1 MKKEELLKRL
11 ESHQPDI
18 LGMPNTREHAVILP
32 VIEKAE
38 DLHILF
44 EVRSQRMRRQ
54 PGEVCFPGGKIDS
67 GETPQ
72 EAALR
77 EMHEEIG
84 IHPDEVSFVRKL
96 GMVTTPFGVKL
107 HVFIGFLPS
116 DLDLTLNPDEVE
128 EVFSVPFTFFKNNP
142 AIDHYIHM
150 HMEPDEKFPT
160 KDIPNGKNYKWQK
173 VHYRETFY
181 YYKNYVIWGLTALIV
196 ADFVERFQIR

>member
-1 MKKEELLKRL
+1 ML
-11 ESHQPDI
+11 
-18 LGMPNTREHAVILP
+18 
-32 VIEKAE
+32 
-38 DLHILF
+38 
-44 EVRSQRMRRQ
+44 
-54 PGEVCFPGGKIDS
+54 PGGKIDS

-128 EVFSVPFTFFKNNP
+128 EVFSVPFTFSRITQPSIIIFICIWNQMKSFP
-142 AIDHYIHM
+142 QKTYRTERIISGRKFII
-150 HMEPDEKFPT
+150 EKTFITT
-160 KDIPNGKNYKWQK
+160 KTTLSGD
-173 VHYRETFY
+173 
-181 YYKNYVIWGLTALIV
+181 
-196 ADFVERFQIR
+196 

>member
-77 EMHEEIG
+77 EMWRNRDPSG
-84 IHPDEVSFVRKL
+84 R
-96 GMVTTPFGVKL
+96 GV
-107 HVFIGFLPS
+107 IC
-116 DLDLTLNPDEVE
+116 T
-128 EVFSVPFTFFKNNP
+128 
-142 AIDHYIHM
+142 
-150 HMEPDEKFPT
+150 
-160 KDIPNGKNYKWQK
+160 
-173 VHYRETFY
+173 ETWHGHDP
-181 YYKNYVIWGLTALIV
+181 IW
-196 ADFVERFQIR
+196 R

>member
-77 EMHEEIG
+77 EMHEEMGSIRTRCHLYG
-84 IHPDEVSFVRKL
+84 NLAWSRPHL
-96 GMVTTPFGVKL
+96 ALNYM
-107 HVFIGFLPS
+107 FL
-116 DLDLTLNPDEVE
+116 LA
-128 EVFSVPFTFFKNNP
+128 FCHR
-142 AIDHYIHM
+142 I
-150 HMEPDEKFPT
+150 
-160 KDIPNGKNYKWQK
+160 
-173 VHYRETFY
+173 
-181 YYKNYVIWGLTALIV
+181 
-196 ADFVERFQIR
+196 